1 MNYNLNL
8 KNKTICITG
17 ASGIIGSQLVKF
29 LLDYDCNIKILS
41 RKSYHS
47 PSKKIKI
54 FIGDLSN
61 PILNLEPFVK
71 NCDYFINCA
80 AELNNIKL
88 MHMVNTQSVNRLLTA
103 INKTSNYK
111 SKKVHWIQLSSCGV
125 YGSDKKFY
133 DSDEKFINEDFE
145 PNPQNE
151 YEKTKLYADK
161 ILINSAKKNI
171 IDYTILRPSNV
182 ISNMKHANIFYRL
195 NLLIK
200 KNFFFKLDFKN
211 SIATYV
217 HIDDLVNSIVEI
229 ICNQKSKN
237 NIFNLSLNCN
247 WSKIID
253 KIYNLNK
260 IKQPTISI
268 DHRITTLL
276 VLLRAILGNFFY
288 IPTLRTFILRNN
300 FQSTK
305 IEELLGFKF
314 KKLLPENVENFFPK
328 ETNIKKKINSL
339 EKEINIKKL
348 KDLTIQSNNDILVS
362 VVMAVYNG
370 EKFLVKS
377 IESILCQTLKNFEFI
392 IVNDGSTDSSLKII
406 QEFSKKDSRIR
417 VINKL
422 NSGLTHSLNCG
433 IDVARGEWIA
443 RIDADDIASKN
454 RLMEQYIRG
463 IGDDSLVLIG
473 SSCWEID
480 EFENKIKKFDYPEN
494 HNDLKKNL
502 IRMKNHFPH
511 SSYFIKTKILKNIN
525 GYKVR
530 MKRAQ
535 DYDLSLRLSKF
546 GNITNISKPLIFL
559 RRHKNSISF
568 SDQINQQIIYPRLS
582 LINYHMNNLSLLG
595 PLDENISHKDFLNLL
610 NIVRN
615 QYNSFSS
622 NIFSSII
629 KILINKNRYNFFSNQ
644 RFSIRDK
651 NEVLDKCFKISFS
664 EISN

>member
-1 MNYNLNL
+1 MNHNLNL

-29 LLDYDCNIKILS
+29 LLNYDCNIKILS
-41 RKSYHS
+41 RKSYHL

-54 FIGDLSN
+54 FIGDLLN

-80 AELNNIKL
+80 AELNNIQL
-88 MHMVNTQSVNRLLTA
+88 MYRVNTQSVYRLTSA
-103 INKTSNYK
+103 IKKTSNYEN
-111 SKKVHWIQLSSCGV
+111 KKVHWIQLSSCGV
-125 YGSDKKFY
+125 YGSDKIY
-133 DSDEKFINEDFE
+133 SDPDEKFINEDFE

-151 YEKTKLYADK
+151 YEKTKFDADK
-161 ILINSAKKNI
+161 ILINLGKKNI

-182 ISNMKHANIFYRL
+182 ISNTKYANIFYRL

-200 KNFFFKLDFKN
+200 KKFFFKLNFKN

-217 HIDDLVNSIVEI
+217 HIDDLVNSIVVI
-229 ICNQKSKN
+229 ISNQKSKN

-260 IKQPTISI
+260 IKQPSISI
-268 DHRITTLL
+268 DQRITTLL

-288 IPTLRTFILRNN
+288 IPTLRTFRLRNT

-328 ETNIKKKINSL
+328 ETNIKKKINST
-339 EKEINIKKL
+339 EKEINIENL
-348 KDLTIQSNNDILVS
+348 KDLTVQSNSDILVS
-362 VVMAVYNG
+362 VVMAVFNG
-370 EKFLVKS
+370 EKFLAKS

-422 NSGLTHSLNCG
+422 NTGLTHSLNCA
-433 IDVARGEWIA
+433 IDVARGDWIA
-443 RIDADDIASKN
+443 RIDSDDIAAKN
-454 RLMEQYIRG
+454 RLMEQYLRG
-463 IGDDSLVLIG
+463 IGDVSLVLIG

-502 IRMKNHFPH
+502 INMKNHFPH
-511 SSYFIKTKILKNIN
+511 SSYFIKTTVLKNIN

-568 SDQINQQIIYPRLS
+568 SDEINQQIIYPRLS
-582 LINYHMNNLSLLG
+582 LINYYMNNLSLFG
-595 PLDENISHKDFLNLL
+595 PLDENVPQKDFLNLL
-610 NIVRN
+610 NIVKN
-615 QYNSFSS
+615 QYNFYSS

-651 NEVLDKCFKISFS
+651 NEVLDECFKMLF
-664 EISN
+664 NQK